1 MRYEEIAMNFMQ
13 VDVKFLKKSPKNH
26 IFHNKKINLHYNGIM
41 KSLRIR
47 ITVVSML
54 VVLVSNFIIGW
65 VSITSSKN
73 SLRSQQEQ
81 SLTESV
87 YATAESIKASN
98 EKEFKMLET
107 LAAIPEIRDPEVSL
121 LEKAHII
128 YGAMSLD
135 KDYIDVAILDTDGNS
150 WINNGERII
159 SFAERDY
166 YQQPL
171 KTGRRFVTDP
181 FINKVTN
188 AMAIFYSVPVFDA
201 DNNIINVLFCVID
214 GFKLSDLATG
224 HKAGDDRPSF
234 MISLN
239 TGLTIASENHDAVA
253 AENLFE
259 NAAESG
265 NQQYLAAYSKINTGE
280 TGVAMYSLDKET
292 YICAFEKVPDTNW
305 MTVNAVPYSDF
316 QGDIDKTQSRII
328 FFVVMF
334 SLISIV
340 VVFFAISHSIN
351 PLGKVRDAITEIS
364 TGNADLTRRIPISS
378 EDEIGAVVKGFNQF
392 AEKLQGIIYGIKQ
405 SRLQLLQAGSRM
417 NMNAEQ
423 TADNINSVYA
433 SIEDMQNIIVT
444 QTDSVE
450 NTAQTVRQVA
460 AKITELE
467 KKQELVN
474 VKIQEIADQSKTLQG
489 ANHVIAMIASQTNL
503 LAINA
508 AIEASHAGEVGR
520 GFNVV
525 AEEIKKL
532 AENSAKES
540 AKITEEIKQIMAS
553 VADVVESASESKEAF
568 NNVSA
573 LIESSQAT
581 ARHGNADP
589 ETEGSQ
595 PVLDE
600 VSKLQT
606 VTSTMKEI
614 MRKISNGADLI
625 NRSGNELG
633 EIAPQLKSTIDVISE
648 QIDLFK
654 V

>member
-1 MRYEEIAMNFMQ
+1 MF
-13 VDVKFLKKSPKNH
+13 KKSPKYH
-26 IFHNKKINLHYNGIM
+26 LFYRKKYNLGYNGIM

-47 ITVVSML
+47 ITIVSML
-54 VVLVSNFIIGW
+54 VVLVSNFVIGW
-65 VSITSSKN
+65 VAITSSKN
-73 SLRSQQEQ
+73 SLRSQLEQ

-87 YATAESIKASN
+87 HATADSIKASN

-107 LAAIPEIRDPEVSL
+107 LAAIPAIRDPELSL

-135 KDYIDVAILDTDGNS
+135 KDYIDVAILDKDGNS

-166 YQQPL
+166 YQQPF
-171 KTGRRFVTDP
+171 KTGKRYVTDP

-224 HKAGDDRPSF
+224 HKAGNDRPSF
-234 MISLN
+234 MVSLN
-239 TGLTIASENHDAVA
+239 TGLTIASEDHEAVA

-259 NAAESG
+259 IAEESG
-265 NQQYLAAYSKINTGE
+265 NQGYRVALNRIYTGE
-280 TGVAMYSLDKET
+280 TGVSMYSDGKED
-292 YICAFEKVPDTNW
+292 YICAFEKVPDVNW
-305 MTVNAVPYSDF
+305 MTVNTVPYSDF
-316 QGDIDKTQSRII
+316 QGDIDKTQSRIV

-334 SLISIV
+334 SLISV
-340 VVFFAISHSIN
+340 AVVFFAISHSIN

-364 TGNADLTRRIPISS
+364 TGSADLTRRIPIST
-378 EDEIGAVVKGFNQF
+378 EDEIGAVVKGFNMF
-392 AEKLQGIIYGIKQ
+392 AEKLQDIISGIKQ

-423 TADNINSVYA
+423 TAENINNVYA

-450 NTAQTVRQVA
+450 NTAHTVRQIA
-460 AKITELE
+460 SNISDLE

-474 VKIQEIADQSKTLQG
+474 AKIQQIAEQSKTLQG
-489 ANHVIAMIASQTNL
+489 ANHVIAVIASQTNL

-520 GFNVV
+520 GFSVV

-532 AENSAKES
+532 AQNSAKES

-553 VADVVESASESKEAF
+553 VAEVVESATESREAF
-568 NNVSA
+568 DKVSA
-573 LIESSQAT
+573 LIESRQNRLQYS
-581 ARHGNADP
+581 ARQD
-589 ETEGSQ
+589 ETEDIQ
-595 PVLDE
+595 PVLNE
-600 VSKLQT
+600 VSKLQS
-606 VTSTMKEI
+606 VTSSMKEI

-648 QIDLFK
+648 QIDLFQ

>member
-1 MRYEEIAMNFMQ
+1 MF
-13 VDVKFLKKSPKNH
+13 KKSPKYH
-26 IFHNKKINLHYNGIM
+26 LFYRKKYNLGYNGIM

-47 ITVVSML
+47 ITIVSML
-54 VVLVSNFIIGW
+54 VVLVSNFVIGW
-65 VSITSSKN
+65 VAITSSKN
-73 SLRSQQEQ
+73 SLRSQLEQ

-87 YATAESIKASN
+87 HATADSIKASN

-107 LAAIPEIRDPEVSL
+107 LAAIPAIRDPELSL

-135 KDYIDVAILDTDGNS
+135 KDYIDVAILDKDGNS

-166 YQQPL
+166 YQQPF
-171 KTGRRFVTDP
+171 KTGKRYVTDP

-224 HKAGDDRPSF
+224 HKAGNDRPSF
-234 MISLN
+234 MVSLN
-239 TGLTIASENHDAVA
+239 TGLTIASEDHEAVA

-259 NAAESG
+259 IAEESG
-265 NQQYLAAYSKINTGE
+265 NQGYRVALNRIYTGE
-280 TGVAMYSLDKET
+280 TGVSMYSDGKED
-292 YICAFEKVPDTNW
+292 YICAFEKVPDVNW
-305 MTVNAVPYSDF
+305 MTVNTVPYSDF
-316 QGDIDKTQSRII
+316 QGDIDKTQSRIV

-334 SLISIV
+334 SLISV
-340 VVFFAISHSIN
+340 AVVFFAISHSIN

-364 TGNADLTRRIPISS
+364 TGSADLTRRIPIST
-378 EDEIGAVVKGFNQF
+378 EDEIGAVVKGFNMF
-392 AEKLQGIIYGIKQ
+392 AEKLQDIISGIKQ

-423 TADNINSVYA
+423 TAENINNVYA

-450 NTAQTVRQVA
+450 NTAHTVRQIA
-460 AKITELE
+460 SNISDLE

-474 VKIQEIADQSKTLQG
+474 AKIQQIAEQSKTLQG
-489 ANHVIAMIASQTNL
+489 ANHVIAVIASQTNL

-520 GFNVV
+520 GFSVV

-532 AENSAKES
+532 AQNSAKES

-553 VADVVESASESKEAF
+553 VAEVVESATESREAF
-568 NNVSA
+568 DKVSA
-573 LIESSQAT
+573 LIESRQNRLQYS
-581 ARHGNADP
+581 ARQDEAEDI
-589 ETEGSQ
+589 Q
-595 PVLDE
+595 PVLNE
-600 VSKLQT
+600 VSKLQS
-606 VTSTMKEI
+606 VTSSMKEI

-648 QIDLFK
+648 QIDLFQ

>member
-1 MRYEEIAMNFMQ
+1 M
-13 VDVKFLKKSPKNH
+13 
-26 IFHNKKINLHYNGIM
+26 M

-54 VVLVSNFIIGW
+54 VVLVSNFVIGW

-73 SLRSQQEQ
+73 SLRSQLEQ

-87 YATAESIKASN
+87 HATAESIKASN

-107 LAAIPEIRDPEVSL
+107 LAAIPEIRNPDVSL
-121 LEKAHII
+121 LDKAHII

-150 WINNGERII
+150 WINNGERLI

-166 YQQPL
+166 YQQPM
-171 KTGRRFVTDP
+171 KTGNRYVTDP

-188 AMAIFYSVPVFDA
+188 SMAVFYSVPVFDEEGSV
-201 DNNIINVLFCVID
+201 INVIFCVID
-214 GFKLSDLATG
+214 GFKLSDLTTG
-224 HKAGDDRPSF
+224 HKAGDDRPSY

-253 AENLFE
+253 AENLSIE
-259 NAAESG
+259 AAESG
-265 NQQYLAAYSKINTGE
+265 NSGYRTALNRIYNGE
-280 TGVAMYSLDKET
+280 TGIAMYTMNKET
-292 YICAFEKVPDTNW
+292 YICAFEKVPDANW
-305 MTVNAVPYSDF
+305 VTVNTVPYSDF
-316 QGDIDKTQSRII
+316 QGDIDKTQSGIV
-328 FFVVMF
+328 FFVVLF
-334 SLISIV
+334 SLISV
-340 VVFFAISHSIN
+340 VAVFLAISHSIN

-364 TGNADLTRRIPISS
+364 TGNADLTRRIPISTD
-378 EDEIGAVVKGFNQF
+378 DEIGAVVKGFNLF
-392 AEKLQGIIYGIKQ
+392 SEKLQGIISGIKQ
-405 SRLQLLQAGSRM
+405 SRMQLWQAGSRM
-417 NMNAEQ
+417 NANVEQ

-444 QTDSVE
+444 QNDSVE
-450 NTAQTVRQVA
+450 HTAQTVRQIA
-460 AKITELE
+460 SNISELE

-474 VKIQEIADQSKTLQG
+474 CKIQEIANQSKTLQG

-508 AIEASHAGEVGR
+508 AIEASHAGEIGR
-520 GFNVV
+520 GFTVV

-532 AENSAKES
+532 AEKSAKES

-568 NNVSA
+568 NDVSA
-573 LIESSQAT
+573 LIESRRGS
-581 ARHGNADP
+581 ARREASLS
-589 ETEGSQ
+589 ETDGSQ
-595 PVLDE
+595 SVLDE
-600 VSKLQT
+600 VSKLQS
-606 VTSTMKEI
+606 VTSSMKNI
-614 MRKISNGADLI
+614 MQKISNGADLI

-633 EIAPQLKSTIDVISE
+633 EIAPQLKDTIDVISE

>member
-1 MRYEEIAMNFMQ
+1 
-13 VDVKFLKKSPKNH
+13 
-26 IFHNKKINLHYNGIM
+26 M

-54 VVLVSNFIIGW
+54 VVLVSNFVIGW
-65 VSITSSKN
+65 VSINSSKK
-73 SLRSQQEQ
+73 SLRSQLEQ

-87 YATAESIKASN
+87 HATADSIKASN

-121 LEKAHII
+121 LDKAHII

-135 KDYIDVAILDTDGNS
+135 KDYIDVAILDTEGNS

-166 YQQPL
+166 YQQPM
-171 KTGRRFVTDP
+171 KTGMRYVTDP

-188 AMAIFYSVPVFDA
+188 AMAVFYSVPVFDE
-201 DNNIINVLFCVID
+201 DGNVINVLFCVID
-214 GFKLSDLATG
+214 GFKLSDLTTG
-224 HKAGDDRPSF
+224 HKAGNDRPSF

-239 TGLTIASENHDAVA
+239 TKLTIASENHDAVA
-253 AENLFE
+253 AENLYDI
-259 NAAESG
+259 AAESG
-265 NQQYLAAYSKINTGE
+265 NQEYWTAFNKICAGE
-280 TGVAMYSLDKET
+280 TGIAMYTMNNET
-292 YICAFEKVPDTNW
+292 YLCAFEKVPDVNW
-305 MTVNAVPYSDF
+305 VAVNTVPYSDF
-316 QGDIDKTQSRII
+316 QGDIDKTQDS
-328 FFVVMF
+328 VVFYVVLF

-340 VVFFAISHSIN
+340 VVFLAISHSIN

-378 EDEIGAVVKGFNQF
+378 EDEIGAVVKGFNLF
-392 AEKLQGIIYGIKQ
+392 AEKLQGIISGIKQ
-405 SRLQLLQAGSRM
+405 SRMELLQAGSRM
-417 NMNAEQ
+417 NMNAEH
-423 TADNINSVYA
+423 TADNITSVYA

-444 QTDSVE
+444 QNDSVE
-450 NTAQTVRQVA
+450 HTAQTVRQIA
-460 AKITELE
+460 SKISELE
-467 KKQELVN
+467 EKQELVN
-474 VKIQEIADQSKTLQG
+474 CKIQEIADQSKTLQG
-489 ANHVIAMIASQTNL
+489 ANRVIATIAARTNL

-532 AENSAKES
+532 AQNSAKES

-553 VADVVESASESKEAF
+553 VANVVESASESKAAF

-573 LIESSQAT
+573 LIESSQGA
-581 ARHGNADP
+581 ARR
-589 ETEGSQ
+589 ETSLSDLGESQ
-595 PVLDE
+595 SVLDE
-600 VSKLQT
+600 VSKLQS
-606 VTSTMKEI
+606 VTSSMKEI
-614 MRKISNGADLI
+614 MHKISNGADLI

-633 EIAPQLKSTIDVISE
+633 ELAPQLKSTIDVISE